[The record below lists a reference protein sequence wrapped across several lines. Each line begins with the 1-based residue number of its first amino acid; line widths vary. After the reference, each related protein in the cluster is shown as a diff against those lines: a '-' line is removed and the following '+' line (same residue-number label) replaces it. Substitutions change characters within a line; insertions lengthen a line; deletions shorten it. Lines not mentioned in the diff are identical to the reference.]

1 MLWYSLFFCV
11 CFIFISINV
20 IEKYEYNYE
29 NSKLY
34 KGKLIISLF
43 LYRKNYKYDKI
54 VDYS

>member
-54 VDYS
+54 IDYS